1 MAREKAMIVAG
12 LGFRRGTSA
21 EELERVVRLAL
32 DSFEMPAERL
42 QAIATESDKATDPS
56 VPLLAQRLSTA
67 IVVCDLNDLAGVA
80 ERIITPSQRVTEAKG
95 VPSIA
100 EAAALVAAGRNGRLL
115 GKRVATGQA
124 TCAIAIGE
132 GK

>member
-1 MAREKAMIVAG
+1 MIVAG
-12 LGFRRGTSA
+12 VGFRRGTSA

-32 DSFEMPAERL
+32 RSFAVPADHL
-42 QAIATESDKATDPS
+42 QAIATESDKAAEPCL
-56 VPLLAQRLSTA
+56 PKLAKRLSA
-67 IVVCDLNDLAGVA
+67 SIVACSLSELAGMTGRVP
-80 ERIITPSQRVTEAKG
+80 TPSRRVIQAKG

-115 GKRVATGQA
+115 GNRVATRRA

-132 GK
+132 GP

>member
-1 MAREKAMIVAG
+1 MAREQAMIVAG
-12 LGFRRGTSA
+12 LGFRRGTST

-32 DSFEMPAERL
+32 GSFEVPADCL
-42 QAIATESDKATDPS
+42 QAIATEADKATEPS
-56 VPLLAQRLSTA
+56 LPELGRRMSAA
-67 IVVCDLNDLAGVA
+67 IVACSLRELAGMA
-80 ERIITPSQRVTEAKG
+80 GRIPSPSRRVTEAKG

-115 GKRVATGQA
+115 GKRIATPRA

-132 GK
+132 GT

>member
-1 MAREKAMIVAG
+1 MAREQAMIVAG

-32 DSFEMPAERL
+32 DSFEVPADRL
-42 QAIATESDKATDPS
+42 QAIATESDKAAEPS
-56 VPLLAQRLSTA
+56 LPDLAQRLSAA
-67 IVVCDLNDLAGVA
+67 IVACNLRDLAGMAGRV
-80 ERIITPSQRVTEAKG
+80 PSPSRRVIEAKG

-115 GKRVATGQA
+115 GRRVATRLA
-124 TCAIAIGE
+124 TSAIAIGD
-132 GK
+132 GT

>member
-1 MAREKAMIVAG
+1 MIVAG

-32 DSFEMPAERL
+32 EAFDGPADRL
-42 QAIATESDKATDPS
+42 QAIATEAEKAAEPS
-56 VPLLAQRLSTA
+56 LPEVANRLSTA
-67 IVVCDLNDLAGVA
+67 IVACSLGDLAGVVG
-80 ERIITPSQRVTEAKG
+80 RIVHPSPRVTAAKG

-100 EAAALVAAGRNGRLL
+100 EAAALIAAGRNGRLL
-115 GKRVATGQA
+115 GKRVATRRA

-132 GK
+132 GT

>member
-1 MAREKAMIVAG
+1 MIVAG
-12 LGFRRGTSA
+12 LGFRNGTTA
-21 EELERVVRLAL
+21 DELEQVVRLAL
-32 DSFEMPAERL
+32 GSFDVPADRL
-42 QAIATESDKATDPS
+42 RAIATASTKATEPVVPELGRRLATS
-56 VPLLAQRLSTA
+56 VVACSL
-67 IVVCDLNDLAGVA
+67 DELAGMAGRVP
-80 ERIITPSQRVTEAKG
+80 TQSQRVASAKG

-115 GKRVATGQA
+115 GKRIATRQA

>member
-1 MAREKAMIVAG
+1 MAGEQAMIVAG

-32 DSFEMPAERL
+32 ESFDLPADRL
-42 QAIATESDKATDPS
+42 QAIATETEKAAEPS
-56 VPLLAQRLSTA
+56 LPELARRLSTA
-67 IVVCDLNDLAGVA
+67 VVACNLSDLAEMAG
-80 ERIITPSQRVTEAKG
+80 RISTPSLRVIEAKG

-115 GKRVATGQA
+115 GKRVATHQA

-132 GK
+132 GT

>member
-1 MAREKAMIVAG
+1 MIVAG

-32 DSFEMPAERL
+32 ESFAVPAHRL
-42 QAIATESDKATDPS
+42 KAIATESEKAADPS
-56 VPLLAQRLSTA
+56 VPELARRLSAPIVACNLSELSGTA
-67 IVVCDLNDLAGVA
+67 GQVL
-80 ERIITPSQRVTEAKG
+80 TSSQRVTNAKG

-115 GKRVATGQA
+115 GKRIATRQA

-132 GK
+132 GT

>member
-1 MAREKAMIVAG
+1 MAGEQAMIVAG

-32 DSFEMPAERL
+32 DSFEVSADRL
-42 QAIATESDKATDPS
+42 QAIATAAGKAAEPS
-56 VPLLAQRLSTA
+56 LPELARRLSA
-67 IVVCDLNDLAGVA
+67 PIVGCSLGELAGMA
-80 ERIITPSQRVTEAKG
+80 GRIPTPSRRVLKVKG

-115 GKRVATGQA
+115 GKRIATPQA
-124 TCAIAIGE
+124 TCAIAIGD
-132 GK
+132 GT

>member
-1 MAREKAMIVAG
+1 MAREQAMIVAG

-32 DSFEMPAERL
+32 DSYEMTADRL
-42 QAIATESDKATDPS
+42 QAIATASDKATEPS
-56 VPLLAQRLSTA
+56 MPELARRLSTA
-67 IVVCDLNDLAGVA
+67 LVSCKLSDLAGMVGRISTASLRVA
-80 ERIITPSQRVTEAKG
+80 EVKG

-115 GKRVATGQA
+115 GRRVATRRA

-132 GK
+132 GR

>member
-1 MAREKAMIVAG
+1 MIVAG
-12 LGFRRGTSA
+12 LGFRSGTSVD
-21 EELERVVRLAL
+21 ELEQVVRLAL
-32 DSFEMPAERL
+32 GSFDLPTGRL
-42 QAIATESDKATDPS
+42 CAIATESAKAVEPV
-56 VPLLAQRLSTA
+56 VPELGRRLSTS
-67 IVVCDLNDLAGVA
+67 VVACSLDELAGMAGRVP
-80 ERIITPSQRVTEAKG
+80 TPSQRVASAKG

-115 GKRVATGQA
+115 GKRVATRQA